1 MELKITPYCKRRVAP
16 LRNSVKRELKDM
28 RRYYVGNAVNGW
40 TKGSNYA
47 NEKRIGL
54 ATAFFVKSAYAAAGT
69 RVRSK
74 DILPFLGWG
83 FFTFSNPI
91 VGMGLVGFALGKY
104 ANKLFKS
111 IYSGITKSIERC
123 MPKIPPHSGLEI

>member
-40 TKGSNYA
+40 AKGSNYA

-54 ATAFFVKSAYAAAGT
+54 ATAFFVKSPTGRSRPT
-69 RVRSK
+69 RSTKMTRSSSSM
-74 DILPFLGWG
+74 
-83 FFTFSNPI
+83 T
-91 VGMGLVGFALGKY
+91 
-104 ANKLFKS
+104 
-111 IYSGITKSIERC
+111 
-123 MPKIPPHSGLEI
+123 